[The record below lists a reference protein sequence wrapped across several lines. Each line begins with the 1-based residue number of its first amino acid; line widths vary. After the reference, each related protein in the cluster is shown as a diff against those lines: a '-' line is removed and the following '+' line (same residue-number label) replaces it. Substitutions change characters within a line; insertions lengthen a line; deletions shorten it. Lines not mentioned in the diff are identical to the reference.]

1 MKIKFISDQQY
12 QIDAVN
18 SITDAF
24 EGQKIMQSNFTVTID
39 DEPNFLHTELGIG
52 NKLDLLDDE
61 LLANVQKIQ
70 MRNGLPKSTDI
81 QGRNFTAEMETGTGK
96 TYVYIRT
103 IYELNRRYGFT
114 KFIIVVPSVAI
125 REGVYKTLQIT
136 EEHFKG
142 LYDNQPSNYFIY
154 DSSKLGQIRSFATSD
169 SIEIMIINIDAF
181 RKSFVD
187 PEKQDKANIIHR
199 QNDRL
204 NGRKPIEFIA
214 QTNPVVIIDEPQS
227 VDNTDK
233 AKEAIASLNPLCTLR
248 YSATHRDKYNLMY
261 KLDPVDAYEKKLVK
275 QIEVSSIKTTDNY
288 NKPYLKLISVSNK
301 SGFKATVEL
310 DIKTASGVKRTSK
323 TVKLDDDL
331 FDVSGERE
339 IYQGYVLSNIDC
351 SPGYEDIEFTNGTVL
366 EQGQTIGDFDEDDI
380 KRAQIQATIQK
391 HLDKELKLLPQGIKV
406 LSLFFIDKVENYR
419 KYDAAG
425 NAQKGKYAVMFEE
438 EYQRLISLPKYRT
451 LFKDD
456 KYMLNNDAEKVHD
469 GYFSVDNKGRVKD
482 TKGDTQTDY
491 DTYSLIMKDKEKLL
505 SFETPLRFIFSHSA
519 LKEGWDNPNVFQVCT
534 LVETR
539 DVLTKRQKIGRGL
552 RLAVNQNGER
562 VYGHNINVL
571 TVMANESFA
580 DFAIGLQKEIEEET
594 GVRFGIIE
602 KHAFAAMPYIGKNDE
617 VASFGYENSEK
628 VWEYLFQNNMIHAN
642 GKVTDELKEQIIN
655 DTLKVQEEFASL
667 RNKIIEVIRKS
678 VSKLNIKDS
687 DKETPVTLNSAVYES
702 KEFNELWDKIKNK
715 TIYSINIDV
724 DKLIKSC
731 IDSIKIMP
739 AITKQKLVQEIS
751 KIQIKKSGV
760 EGELVNVRS
769 IEQHHVENP
778 LPDILRYIQD
788 ETKLTRKTITQIL
801 IGSGRLEE
809 FRNNPQKFMENV
821 TDIIKKNLRHL
832 VLDGIK
838 YEKVSGM
845 EYYKQDIFDSRELKG
860 YLDSN
865 VIESSKSIYDK
876 VIYDSETEKVFAER
890 MEKDEDVKLYAK
902 LPPTFLIETPIG
914 NYNPDWAVL
923 IEKDGIER
931 LYFVIETKG
940 TMDEDQLRFIEGGK
954 ITCGRKHFEALQ
966 SEVIYEVANDY
977 YTFKENI

>member
-12 QIDAVN
+12 QIDAIN
-18 SITDAF
+18 SITDIF
-24 EGQKIMQSNFTVTID
+24 EGQKIMSSNFTVTID

-61 LLANVQKIQ
+61 LLVNVQKIQ
-70 MRNGLPKSTDI
+70 MKNGLPKSPDI
-81 QGRNFTAEMETGTGK
+81 QGRNFTIEMETGTGK
-96 TYVYIRT
+96 TYVYIRS
-103 IYELNRRYGFT
+103 IYELNRKYGFT

-142 LYDNQPSNYFIY
+142 LYDNQPSNFFIY
-154 DSSKLGQIRSFATSD
+154 DSSKLGQIRSFATSNN
-169 SIEIMIINIDAF
+169 IEIMIINIDAF

-199 QNDRL
+199 HNDRL

-214 QTNPVVIIDEPQS
+214 QTSPVVIIDEPQS
-227 VDNTDK
+227 VDNTEK
-233 AKEAIASLNPLCTLR
+233 AKEAIASLNPICTLR

-288 NKPYLKLISVSNK
+288 NKPYIKVISVSNK
-301 SGFKATVEL
+301 NGFKANIEL
-310 DIKTASGVKRTSK
+310 DIKTASGVKRTTK

-331 FDVSGERE
+331 FDISGERE

-366 EQGQTIGDFDEDDI
+366 ELGQTIGDFDEDDI
-380 KRAQIQATIQK
+380 KRAQIHATIQK
-391 HLDKELKLLPQGIKV
+391 HLEKELKLLPQGIKV
-406 LSLFFIDKVENYR
+406 LSLFFIDKVDNYR

-425 NAQKGKYAVMFEE
+425 NAQKGKYAAMFEE
-438 EYQRLISLPKYRT
+438 EYQRLVNLPKYRT

-456 KYMLNNDAEKVHD
+456 KYMLNYTADKVHD

-491 DTYSLIMKDKEKLL
+491 DTYNLIMKDKEKLL

-534 LVETR
+534 LVEAR

-562 VYGHNINVL
+562 VHGHNINVL

-580 DFAIGLQKEIEEET
+580 DFALGLQMEIEEET

-602 KHAFAAMPYIGKNDE
+602 KHAFAAMPYVDASGE
-617 VASFGYENSEK
+617 VSSFGYENSEK
-628 VWEYLFQNNMIHAN
+628 VWEYLFQNNLIHAN
-642 GKVTDELKEQIIN
+642 GKVTDELKEQIIS
-655 DTLKVQEEFASL
+655 DTLKVQEEFASV

-687 DKETPVTLNSAVYES
+687 SKETPVTVNSTVYES

-715 TIYSINIDV
+715 TVYSINV
-724 DKLIKSC
+724 DIEKLINSC
-731 IDSIKIMP
+731 ADSIKTMP

-788 ETKLTRKTITQIL
+788 ETKLTRKTITEIL

-838 YEKVSGM
+838 YEKVQGM

-865 VIESSKSIYDK
+865 VIESGKSIYDK

-902 LPPTFLIETPIG
+902 LPATFLIETPIG

-923 IEKDGIER
+923 IEKDGVEK

-940 TMDEDQLRFIEGGK
+940 TVDEDQLRFTEGGK

-966 SEVIYEVANDY
+966 SDIIYEVANDY
-977 YTFKENI
+977 FAFKENI